1 MNYNLKVIVMTLSR
15 NLYNVLRTCCTLLKI
30 FIDFFHYLNI
40 GDAIDLNC
48 LDFHIIRK
56 VRHRVTGISQD
67 MFNVSKMVHVEELT
81 MSHETVDECSMNLR
95 THRLYFTVSAE
106 R

>member
-1 MNYNLKVIVMTLSR
+1 MTLSR
-15 NLYNVLRTCCTLLKI
+15 NLYNVLRTYCTLLKI
-30 FIDFFHYLNI
+30 FI
-40 GDAIDLNC
+40 LNC